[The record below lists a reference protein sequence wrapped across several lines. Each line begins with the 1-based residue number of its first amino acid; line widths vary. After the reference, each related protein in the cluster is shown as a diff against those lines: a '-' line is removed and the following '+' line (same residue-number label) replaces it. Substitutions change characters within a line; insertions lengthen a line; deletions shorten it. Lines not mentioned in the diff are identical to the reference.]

1 MGWSWE
7 VYQASLPPL
16 QELPNCS
23 SRKGCIG
30 KVGRVLLEKFAW
42 GKTVLVC
49 LLPSERLH
57 SCTRGVF
64 LRPLSRLFEVDEGL
78 EPNIYITLA
87 AT

>member
-1 MGWSWE
+1 M
-7 VYQASLPPL
+7 YQACLPPL
-16 QELPNCS
+16 QELPRS

-30 KVGRVLLEKFAW
+30 KVGRVLKFAW

-64 LRPLSRLFEVDEGL
+64 LRPLSRLFEVDKGL